1 MEAVAIREYTH
12 DVERVFEVVLNIV
25 NKHYNIKNID
35 KTIRCIEV
43 DSGMSLFSFGETF
56 EVIVVAQNNGSV
68 VRVRAKSRVR
78 WNITSDMKGKAKKLL
93 DSVEEDLN

>member
-1 MEAVAIREYTH
+1 MESVAIREYTH
-12 DVERVFEVVLNIV
+12 DVERVFEVVLSIV

-35 KTIRCIEV
+35 KTTRCIEV
-43 DSGMSLFSFGETF
+43 DSGMSLFSFGGAF

-68 VRVRAKSRVR
+68 VRVRAKSRVY